1 MSFQLKF
8 EQKGDF
14 QAWYACQA
22 WLNDRGYSYGPTS
35 ARAPGVGVL
44 KGDFCIAKMHNLT
57 KQEIKQLDGRVDG
70 DFREGPVTL
79 RLKVEPEVMVSS
91 ESTKQQRLDHANQLI
106 RIIAAH
112 GRRFFFDTR
121 TERVAHLELNNTG
134 RVFLID
140 EYTGKRIYTHFENR
154 HWKGFNHGGTL
165 RSLVIMMR
173 NYICKGER
181 IDAYYLGP
189 ENSSLRKGN
198 IWGYPEEAIEAVR
211 NEAGL
216 LPIIEQEA

>member
-1 MSFQLKF
+1 MSFQQKF

-14 QAWYACQA
+14 KAWKACQA
-22 WLNDRGYSYGPTS
+22 WLDNRGYSYGSTS
-35 ARAPGVGVL
+35 ARAPGCGVL
-44 KGDFCIAKMHNLT
+44 KGDFLIAKMHNLT
-57 KQEIKQLDGRVDG
+57 KQEINQLDGIVDG
-70 DFREGPVTL
+70 NFRDGPVTL
-79 RLKVEPEVMVSS
+79 RLKHAPEVMVSR

-121 TERVAHLELNNTG
+121 TERVAQLELNNTG

>member
-1 MSFQLKF
+1 MSDKF
-8 EQKGDF
+8 
-14 QAWYACQA
+14 
-22 WLNDRGYSYGPTS
+22 S
-35 ARAPGVGVL
+35 
-44 KGDFCIAKMHNLT
+44 
-57 KQEIKQLDGRVDG
+57 
-70 DFREGPVTL
+70 
-79 RLKVEPEVMVSS
+79 
-91 ESTKQQRLDHANQLI
+91 KQQRLDHANQLI

-154 HWKGFNHGGTL
+154 HWNGFNHGGTL

-216 LPIIEQEA
+216 LPIIEREA

>member
-1 MSFQLKF
+1 MIKTIT
-8 EQKGDF
+8 
-14 QAWYACQA
+14 A
-22 WLNDRGYSYGPTS
+22 
-35 ARAPGVGVL
+35 APVERDSHGFWTHPDYFVPANGREVGV
-44 KGDFCIAKMHNLT
+44 
-57 KQEIKQLDGRVDG
+57 
-70 DFREGPVTL
+70 EG
-79 RLKVEPEVMVSS
+79 

-112 GRRFFFDTR
+112 GRRFFYDTR
-121 TERVAHLELNNTG
+121 TERVAQLELNNTG

>member
-1 MSFQLKF
+1 MSFQLLF

-22 WLNDRGYSYGPTS
+22 WLNDRGYSYGQTS
-35 ARAPGVGVL
+35 ARAPGAGVL

-57 KQEIKQLDGRVDG
+57 KREISQLDGIVDG
-70 DFREGPVTL
+70 NFRDGPVCL

-106 RIIAAH
+106 GIIAAY
-112 GRRFFFDTR
+112 GRRFFFDPR
-121 TERVAHLELNNTG
+121 TERVAKLELNSTG

-173 NYICKGER
+173 NYICRGER

-189 ENSSLRKGN
+189 ERSSLCKGN
-198 IWGYPEEAIEAVR
+198 IWGYPQEAIEAVR
-211 NEAGL
+211 SEAGL
-216 LPIIEQEA
+216 LPIIAGEA